1 MDILLLLGLAILAL
15 PLVLPLI
22 AWFSARKSKHRLD
35 ELERIVERQSFEM
48 AQLSEAVQALTRRE
62 RRGTGGPAVETPPV
76 AQQVQVAHEP
86 ASEVPLPGRVEPA
99 PVSLEEERVVP
110 VKRPEIVTE
119 QPAPEIEQPAIEIE
133 QPAIAMD
140 KDEEVPQVE
149 RAGPQAEEPQQ
160 MPPVADVAPL
170 RPAFDWESLVGVKLF
185 SAVAGIS
192 LVLAAVFFLRYSIES
207 GWLQP
212 PVRVTIGVIVAVG
225 LLIVCERKAARRYP
239 VTANALDAAAVAIL
253 FSTFFSAHAL
263 WNLIPATVT
272 FALLALVT
280 AVAVLLSIR
289 RESLF
294 IAVLGLLGGF
304 ATPALLSTGENRPIP
319 LFAYLLL
326 LNIGLAWVAYRR
338 RWSSL
343 TWLSLALTTIYQ
355 WGWVFRFLEAGSVS
369 LAMGIFIIF
378 PLAGLTALIL
388 ASRPGEGDAGVS
400 GRSFERSALVSAAV
414 PMLFATYL
422 AAVPEYATRPGLLF
436 GFVLL
441 IDLGLFAVTL
451 ARREELLHAAGA
463 AGTMLT
469 MAIWMAVSY
478 DGETGVLVAP
488 AFAAIFALLYLFAPD
503 VARRVDRPLS
513 GTARWASFTA
523 PLILFV
529 FPVLAAIEPAFENPV
544 LLFAI
549 LIALTLLIAWRAIR
563 GNRGGLYYTAAF
575 FAVAAQATWSA
586 THLSPERLGTAVAI
600 YTVFG
605 LVSLAVPMI
614 ARRMGQPLQPA
625 WGSGAVLLASIAL
638 LLFVSAGSVAPQA
651 LWALALLL
659 AILNAAL
666 FIESAA
672 GTLPLIS
679 QAGSLLSWVVLGTW
693 WIRAAASVGV
703 IPSLAVLTGLSLVT
717 LAGHAWST
725 RLAGPAQHEP
735 RDLRFGNGLYLG
747 LIGHLFLVF
756 LSLNPGWAVPP
767 WPIFG
772 SLVVITLATSAASLY
787 AHASSLH
794 AGGVIMAAFVVLA
807 WSWAA
812 SDPPNG
818 TIALATA
825 AAISAYAISWL
836 RIGAKSGYEVAA
848 KAAAAVLFIGEASA
862 IATVGA
868 GGAPPFVAL
877 VMAHAINLSAIL
889 WLTSA
894 QGWRTIAPLAVAPAW
909 LAVWQWHEHIDLETH
924 WPQLLVFVS
933 VLYAVFVA
941 YPLVLGRRVARDRD
955 PHLAAVV
962 ASAMC
967 FFTARQAFLAGN
979 LEWMIGIVPVIQG
992 GVLAFLLR
1000 SLMTIEP
1007 AGERDIGRLA
1017 LVAGAALA
1025 FVTVAIPMQ
1034 LDHQWIT
1041 IGWALEGAALAW
1053 LYRRVPH
1060 RGLLYASCV
1069 LLAAVF
1075 VRLALNPEV
1084 LLYEPRG
1091 SLRIFNWYLYTYV
1104 TCAGA
1109 MFLAAWWL
1117 SKIDDRVLPVLP
1129 RVSHVLPACG
1139 VVLLFILLNIEIADY
1154 FATGP
1159 TIAFRF
1165 GVTVSQDL
1173 TYTIGWLVFGMGLLT
1188 AGIALKNRIART
1200 AAVAL
1205 IAVTTCK
1212 CFLYDLGSLGGLY
1225 RVASLVG
1232 LAMSLSLVALALQK
1246 FVLARPR
1253 GNA

>member
-1 MDILLLLGLAILAL
+1 MVDILLLLGLAILAL

-48 AQLSEAVQALTRRE
+48 AQLSDAVQALTRRE

-110 VKRPEIVTE
+110 VKRPEIVAE

-149 RAGPQAEEPQQ
+149 LAAPQAEEPQQ
-160 MPPVADVAPL
+160 MPPDADVAPL

-185 SAVAGIS
+185 SAVAGIA

-253 FSTFFSAHAL
+253 FATFFSAHAL

-338 RWSSL
+338 GWSSL

-441 IDLGLFAVTL
+441 IDIGLFAVTL

-488 AFAAIFALLYLFAPD
+488 AFAAIFALLYVFAPD

-725 RLAGPAQHEP
+725 RLAGTAQREP

-787 AHASSLH
+787 ARASSLH

-818 TIALATA
+818 TIALAAA
-825 AAISAYAISWL
+825 AAISAYAVSWL
-836 RIGAKSGYEVAA
+836 ESGQRADTRSPRRLLQPCSSSVRPVPLRPWAR
-848 KAAAAVLFIGEASA
+848 EAS
-862 IATVGA
+862 
-868 GGAPPFVAL
+868 PRL
-877 VMAHAINLSAIL
+877 LRSS
-889 WLTSA
+889 WLTRSTSRRSS
-894 QGWRTIAPLAVAPAW
+894 GSRRRKGGGL
-909 LAVWQWHEHIDLETH
+909 LRRWQWH
-924 WPQLLVFVS
+924 Q
-933 VLYAVFVA
+933 
-941 YPLVLGRRVARDRD
+941 
-955 PHLAAVV
+955 
-962 ASAMC
+962 
-967 FFTARQAFLAGN
+967 
-979 LEWMIGIVPVIQG
+979 
-992 GVLAFLLR
+992 
-1000 SLMTIEP
+1000 
-1007 AGERDIGRLA
+1007 
-1017 LVAGAALA
+1017 
-1025 FVTVAIPMQ
+1025 
-1034 LDHQWIT
+1034 
-1041 IGWALEGAALAW
+1041 
-1053 LYRRVPH
+1053 
-1060 RGLLYASCV
+1060 
-1069 LLAAVF
+1069 
-1075 VRLALNPEV
+1075 
-1084 LLYEPRG
+1084 RG
-1091 SLRIFNWYLYTYV
+1091 SPCGSGTNTSTWRHTGRSSWSSSACCIPCSLHIRSCWGV
-1104 TCAGA
+1104 ES
-1109 MFLAAWWL
+1109 LATATRTWLPWWQARCV
-1117 SKIDDRVLPVLP
+1117 SSRPV
-1129 RVSHVLPACG
+1129 
-1139 VVLLFILLNIEIADY
+1139 
-1154 FATGP
+1154 
-1159 TIAFRF
+1159 
-1165 GVTVSQDL
+1165 
-1173 TYTIGWLVFGMGLLT
+1173 
-1188 AGIALKNRIART
+1188 
-1200 AAVAL
+1200 
-1205 IAVTTCK
+1205 
-1212 CFLYDLGSLGGLY
+1212 
-1225 RVASLVG
+1225 
-1232 LAMSLSLVALALQK
+1232 
-1246 FVLARPR
+1246 RPSWQETWS
-1253 GNA
+1253 G

>member
-76 AQQVQVAHEP
+76 APQVQVAHEP
-86 ASEVPLPGRVEPA
+86 ASEVPRPGRVEPA

-110 VKRPEIVTE
+110 VKRPEIVAE

-149 RAGPQAEEPQQ
+149 RAAPQAEEPQQ
-160 MPPVADVAPL
+160 MPTDADVAPL

-185 SAVAGIS
+185 SAVAGIA

-338 RWSSL
+338 GWSSL

-441 IDLGLFAVTL
+441 IDIGLFAVTL

-488 AFAAIFALLYLFAPD
+488 AFAAIFALLYVFAPRCGPT
-503 VARRVDRPLS
+503 RRSSVERHRTLGEFYRAAHPVRVSCSRRHRASLREPGVVVRDPDRPDVTHRVAGHS
-513 GTARWASFTA
+513 R
-523 PLILFV
+523 
-529 FPVLAAIEPAFENPV
+529 EPG
-544 LLFAI
+544 
-549 LIALTLLIAWRAIR
+549 R
-563 GNRGGLYYTAAF
+563 
-575 FAVAAQATWSA
+575 
-586 THLSPERLGTAVAI
+586 
-600 YTVFG
+600 
-605 LVSLAVPMI
+605 
-614 ARRMGQPLQPA
+614 
-625 WGSGAVLLASIAL
+625 AL
-638 LLFVSAGSVAPQA
+638 LHG
-651 LWALALLL
+651 
-659 AILNAAL
+659 
-666 FIESAA
+666 
-672 GTLPLIS
+672 
-679 QAGSLLSWVVLGTW
+679 
-693 WIRAAASVGV
+693 
-703 IPSLAVLTGLSLVT
+703 
-717 LAGHAWST
+717 
-725 RLAGPAQHEP
+725 
-735 RDLRFGNGLYLG
+735 
-747 LIGHLFLVF
+747 
-756 LSLNPGWAVPP
+756 
-767 WPIFG
+767 
-772 SLVVITLATSAASLY
+772 
-787 AHASSLH
+787 
-794 AGGVIMAAFVVLA
+794 
-807 WSWAA
+807 
-812 SDPPNG
+812 
-818 TIALATA
+818 
-825 AAISAYAISWL
+825 
-836 RIGAKSGYEVAA
+836 
-848 KAAAAVLFIGEASA
+848 
-862 IATVGA
+862 
-868 GGAPPFVAL
+868 
-877 VMAHAINLSAIL
+877 
-889 WLTSA
+889 
-894 QGWRTIAPLAVAPAW
+894 
-909 LAVWQWHEHIDLETH
+909 
-924 WPQLLVFVS
+924 
-933 VLYAVFVA
+933 
-941 YPLVLGRRVARDRD
+941 
-955 PHLAAVV
+955 
-962 ASAMC
+962 
-967 FFTARQAFLAGN
+967 
-979 LEWMIGIVPVIQG
+979 
-992 GVLAFLLR
+992 
-1000 SLMTIEP
+1000 
-1007 AGERDIGRLA
+1007 
-1017 LVAGAALA
+1017 
-1025 FVTVAIPMQ
+1025 
-1034 LDHQWIT
+1034 
-1041 IGWALEGAALAW
+1041 
-1053 LYRRVPH
+1053 
-1060 RGLLYASCV
+1060 CV
-1069 LLAAVF
+1069 LCRSRSSDV
-1075 VRLALNPEV
+1075 
-1084 LLYEPRG
+1084 
-1091 SLRIFNWYLYTYV
+1091 
-1104 TCAGA
+1104 
-1109 MFLAAWWL
+1109 
-1117 SKIDDRVLPVLP
+1117 
-1129 RVSHVLPACG
+1129 VSDA
-1139 VVLLFILLNIEIADY
+1139 
-1154 FATGP
+1154 
-1159 TIAFRF
+1159 
-1165 GVTVSQDL
+1165 SQ
-1173 TYTIGWLVFGMGLLT
+1173 
-1188 AGIALKNRIART
+1188 
-1200 AAVAL
+1200 
-1205 IAVTTCK
+1205 
-1212 CFLYDLGSLGGLY
+1212 
-1225 RVASLVG
+1225 
-1232 LAMSLSLVALALQK
+1232 
-1246 FVLARPR
+1246 P
-1253 GNA
+1253 